1 MSSQEQFRENMIKLL
16 VDEQLPLELFIKKAA
31 KYGVSVVIPGQIFTA
46 DCKLNFTR
54 FFPNVSNGKVSG
66 GNFG

>member
-16 VDEQLPLELFIKKAA
+16 VEEQLTLELFIKKAA
-31 KYGVSVVIPGQIFTA
+31 KYGVSVILPGQIFTA

-54 FFPNVSNGKVSG
+54 FFPNISNGKVMG
-66 GNFG
+66 GTFG